1 MSLPDDLLLT
11 RHVTAFMKGD
21 FPPEKLAVSSPE
33 IMAKIEPFFQGYVFS
48 PSTAFIDLR
57 TKVESLLH
65 SEDPM
70 DIIDKGNRNQ
80 SDEYLPEADLVVWLH
95 LNKKLDLDTFWSL
108 WEYQFA
114 GLNPFS
120 DSNDPKLQQLFNEVE
135 KALKS

>member
-11 RHVTAFMKGD
+11 RHVTAFMNGD

-57 TKVESLLH
+57 KKVESLLH
-65 SEDPM
+65 LEDPM

-80 SDEYLPEADLVVWLH
+80 SDEYLPEADLVIWLY
-95 LNKKLDLDTFWSL
+95 LQKKFNSETFWAL

-114 GLNPFS
+114 DLNPFS
-120 DSNDPKLQQLFNEVE
+120 NPSDAKLNELLT
-135 KALKS
+135 KIQSLLS

>member
-80 SDEYLPEADLVVWLH
+80 SDEYLPEADLVIWLY
-95 LNKKLDLDTFWSL
+95 LQKKFKSETFWAL

-114 GLNPFS
+114 DLNPFS
-120 DSNDPKLQQLFNEVE
+120 NPSDAKLNELLT
-135 KALKS
+135 KIQSLLS

>member
-11 RHVTAFMKGD
+11 RHVTAFMNGD

-57 TKVESLLH
+57 IKVESLLH
-65 SEDPM
+65 LEDPM
-70 DIIDKGNRNQ
+70 DIIDKGSRNQ
-80 SDEYLPEADLVVWLH
+80 SDEYLPEADLVIWLY
-95 LNKKLDLDTFWSL
+95 LQKKFNSETFWAL

-114 GLNPFS
+114 DLNPFS
-120 DSNDPKLQQLFNEVE
+120 NPSDAKLNELLM
-135 KALKS
+135 KIQSLLS

>member
-48 PSTAFIDLR
+48 PSTPFIDLR

-70 DIIDKGNRNQ
+70 DIIDTGNRNQ
-80 SDEYLPEADLVVWLH
+80 SEEYLPEADLVIWLY
-95 LNKKLDLDTFWSL
+95 LQKKFNSETFWAL

-114 GLNPFS
+114 DLNPFS
-120 DSNDPKLQQLFNEVE
+120 NPSDAKLNELLT
-135 KALKS
+135 KIQSLLS

>member
-70 DIIDKGNRNQ
+70 DIIDTGNRNQ
-80 SDEYLPEADLVVWLH
+80 SEEYLPEADLVIWLY
-95 LNKKLDLDTFWSL
+95 LQKKFNSETFWAL

-114 GLNPFS
+114 DLNPFS
-120 DSNDPKLQQLFNEVE
+120 NPSDAKLNELLT
-135 KALKS
+135 KIQSLLS

>member
-11 RHVTAFMKGD
+11 RHVTAFMNGD

-57 TKVESLLH
+57 IKVESLLH
-65 SEDPM
+65 LEDPM
-70 DIIDKGNRNQ
+70 DINDKGNRNQ
-80 SDEYLPEADLVVWLH
+80 SDEYLPEADLVIWLY
-95 LNKKLDLDTFWSL
+95 LQKKFNSETFWAL

-114 GLNPFS
+114 DLNPFS
-120 DSNDPKLQQLFNEVE
+120 NPSDAKLNELLT
-135 KALKS
+135 KIQSLLS

>member
-80 SDEYLPEADLVVWLH
+80 SDEYLPEADLVIWLY
-95 LNKKLDLDTFWSL
+95 LQKRFNSETFWAL

-114 GLNPFS
+114 DLNPFS
-120 DSNDPKLQQLFNEVE
+120 NLSDAKLNELLT
-135 KALKS
+135 KIQSLLS

>member
-80 SDEYLPEADLVVWLH
+80 SDEYLPEADLVIWLY
-95 LNKKLDLDTFWSL
+95 LQKRFNSETFWAL

-114 GLNPFS
+114 DLNPFS
-120 DSNDPKLQQLFNEVE
+120 NPSDAKLNELLT
-135 KALKS
+135 KIQSLLS

>member
-11 RHVTAFMKGD
+11 RHVTAFMNGD

-57 TKVESLLH
+57 IKVESLLH
-65 SEDPM
+65 LEDPM

-80 SDEYLPEADLVVWLH
+80 SDEYLPEADLVIWLY
-95 LNKKLDLDTFWSL
+95 LQKKFNSETFWAL

-114 GLNPFS
+114 DLNPFS
-120 DSNDPKLQQLFNEVE
+120 NPSDAKLNELLM
-135 KALKS
+135 KIQSLLS

>member
-48 PSTAFIDLR
+48 PSTAFTDLR

-80 SDEYLPEADLVVWLH
+80 SDEYLPEADLVIWLY
-95 LNKKLDLDTFWSL
+95 LQKKFNSETFWAL

-114 GLNPFS
+114 DLNPFS
-120 DSNDPKLQQLFNEVE
+120 NPSDAKLNELLR
-135 KALKS
+135 KIQSLLS

>member
-11 RHVTAFMKGD
+11 RHVTAFMNGD
-21 FPPEKLAVSSPE
+21 FPPGKLAVSSPE

-57 TKVESLLH
+57 KKVESLLH
-65 SEDPM
+65 LEDPM

-80 SDEYLPEADLVVWLH
+80 SDEYLPEADLVIWLY
-95 LNKKLDLDTFWSL
+95 LQKKFNSETFWAL

-114 GLNPFS
+114 DLNPFS
-120 DSNDPKLQQLFNEVE
+120 NPSDAKLNELLT
-135 KALKS
+135 KIQSLLS

>member
-11 RHVTAFMKGD
+11 RHVTAFMNGD

-57 TKVESLLH
+57 IKVESLLH
-65 SEDPM
+65 LEDPM

-80 SDEYLPEADLVVWLH
+80 SDEYLPEADLVIWLY
-95 LNKKLDLDTFWSL
+95 LQKKFNSETFWAL

-114 GLNPFS
+114 DLNPFS
-120 DSNDPKLQQLFNEVE
+120 NPSDAKLNELLT
-135 KALKS
+135 KIQSLLS

>member
-11 RHVTAFMKGD
+11 RHVTVFMNGD

-48 PSTAFIDLR
+48 PSTAFIDVR
-57 TKVESLLH
+57 TKLESLLH

-80 SDEYLPEADLVVWLH
+80 SDEYLPEADLVIWLY
-95 LNKKLDLDTFWSL
+95 LQKRFNSETFWAL

-114 GLNPFS
+114 DLNPFS
-120 DSNDPKLQQLFNEVE
+120 IPSDAKLNESLTKIQL
-135 KALKS
+135 LLR

>member
-48 PSTAFIDLR
+48 PSTPFIDLR

-80 SDEYLPEADLVVWLH
+80 SDEYLPEADLVIWLY
-95 LNKKLDLDTFWSL
+95 LQKRFNSETFWAL

-114 GLNPFS
+114 DLNPFS
-120 DSNDPKLQQLFNEVE
+120 NPSDAKLNELLT
-135 KALKS
+135 KIQSLLS

>member
-1 MSLPDDLLLT
+1 LI
-11 RHVTAFMKGD
+11 AFG
-21 FPPEKLAVSSPE
+21 E
-33 IMAKIEPFFQGYVFS
+33 
-48 PSTAFIDLR
+48 LR
-57 TKVESLLH
+57 GNIESLFH
-65 SEDPM
+65 SYDPL
-70 DIIDKGNRNQ
+70 DIVEKGNPGQ

-114 GLNPFS
+114 GVNPFS

>member
-11 RHVTAFMKGD
+11 RHVTAFMNGD

-80 SDEYLPEADLVVWLH
+80 SDQYLPEADLVIWLH
-95 LNKKLDLDTFWSL
+95 LQKKFNSETFWAL

-114 GLNPFS
+114 DLNPFS
-120 DSNDPKLQQLFNEVE
+120 NPSDAKLNEV
-135 KALKS
+135 LKKIQSLLS

>member
-11 RHVTAFMKGD
+11 RHVTAFMNGD

-65 SEDPM
+65 LEDPM

-80 SDEYLPEADLVVWLH
+80 SDEYLPEADLVIWLH
-95 LNKKLDLDTFWSL
+95 LQKKFNSETFWAL

-114 GLNPFS
+114 DLNPFS
-120 DSNDPKLQQLFNEVE
+120 NPSDAKLNELLT
-135 KALKS
+135 KIQSLLS

>member
-11 RHVTAFMKGD
+11 RHVTAFMNGD

-48 PSTAFIDLR
+48 PSTALIDLR
-57 TKVESLLH
+57 IKVESLLH
-65 SEDPM
+65 LEDPM

-80 SDEYLPEADLVVWLH
+80 SDEYLPEADLVIWLY
-95 LNKKLDLDTFWSL
+95 LQKKFNSETFWAL

-114 GLNPFS
+114 DLNPFS
-120 DSNDPKLQQLFNEVE
+120 NPSDAKLNELLT
-135 KALKS
+135 KIQSLLS

>member
-21 FPPEKLAVSSPE
+21 FPSEKLAVSSPE

-80 SDEYLPEADLVVWLH
+80 SDEYLPEADLVIWLY
-95 LNKKLDLDTFWSL
+95 LQKKFNSETFWAL

-114 GLNPFS
+114 DLNPFS
-120 DSNDPKLQQLFNEVE
+120 NPSDAKLNELLT
-135 KALKS
+135 KIQSLLS

>member
-1 MSLPDDLLLT
+1 MSLPDGLLLT
-11 RHVTAFMKGD
+11 RHVTAFMNGD

-80 SDEYLPEADLVVWLH
+80 SDEYLPEADLVIWLY
-95 LNKKLDLDTFWSL
+95 LQKKFNSETFWAL

-114 GLNPFS
+114 DLNPFS
-120 DSNDPKLQQLFNEVE
+120 NPSDAKLNEV
-135 KALKS
+135 LKKIQSLLS

>member
-70 DIIDKGNRNQ
+70 DIIDKGNHNQ
-80 SDEYLPEADLVVWLH
+80 SDEYLPEADLVIWLH
-95 LNKKLDLDTFWSL
+95 LQKKFNSETFWAL

-114 GLNPFS
+114 DLNPFS
-120 DSNDPKLQQLFNEVE
+120 NPSDAKLNELLT
-135 KALKS
+135 KIQSLLS

>member
-11 RHVTAFMKGD
+11 RHVTAFMNGD

-57 TKVESLLH
+57 IKVESLLH
-65 SEDPM
+65 LDDPM

-80 SDEYLPEADLVVWLH
+80 SDEYLPEADLVIWLY
-95 LNKKLDLDTFWSL
+95 LQKKFNSETFWAL

-114 GLNPFS
+114 DLNPFS
-120 DSNDPKLQQLFNEVE
+120 NPSDAKLNELLT
-135 KALKS
+135 KIQSLLS

>member
-11 RHVTAFMKGD
+11 RHVTAFMNGD
-21 FPPEKLAVSSPE
+21 FPPGKLAVSSPE

-57 TKVESLLH
+57 IKVESLLH
-65 SEDPM
+65 LEDPM

-80 SDEYLPEADLVVWLH
+80 SDEYLPEADLVIWLY
-95 LNKKLDLDTFWSL
+95 LQKKFNSETFWAL

-114 GLNPFS
+114 DLNPFS
-120 DSNDPKLQQLFNEVE
+120 NPSDAKLNELLT
-135 KALKS
+135 KIQSLLS